1 MSMQTFLHS
10 STRNQVVK
18 SDRPPPHPECLALCR
33 LPPGGQSV
41 VAILCILLAVW
52 GMRSRTPVEESYRE
66 TLYVF
71 GTLVEIV
78 IYGEERET
86 ARHAVAEIERDFR
99 RIHKDWHAWHPG
111 ELAGLNDALS
121 RGEAFTVSDSLA
133 DLLRNSKTLG
143 EKSGGLFEPAVGGII
158 DAWGFNKD
166 EPPSGAPPSDD
177 LIAQLARQSPR
188 MADVTIDGNS
198 VHSSN
203 RAVVIDL
210 GGVAK
215 GAALDLAAERLR
227 KLGIRNAVL
236 NAGGNVYVLGRHG
249 KRPWRV
255 AIRDPFIWGVI
266 ASLDLS
272 SGEVLSTS
280 GNYERF
286 FEHNGE
292 RFSHIIDPRTGRPV
306 RDIVSVSVLHTNGA
320 AADAASTALSVAGPE
335 HWQDTARSMGLDLAL
350 LIDKDGTIFM
360 TPAMRNRITLM
371 HPDQSMIHV
380 MDPTKAIASS
390 SQ

>member
-1 MSMQTFLHS
+1 MRGKHHLTGL
-10 STRNQVVK
+10 
-18 SDRPPPHPECLALCR
+18 
-33 LPPGGQSV
+33 
-41 VAILCILLAVW
+41 VAILCALLAVW
-52 GMRSRTPVEESYRE
+52 GLRSRQPVEESYRE

-86 ARHAVAEIERDFR
+86 ARHAVSKIERDFR
-99 RIHKDWHAWHPG
+99 RIHKDWHAWHSG
-111 ELAGLNDALS
+111 ELAKLNDALS
-121 RGEAFTVSDSLA
+121 HGKAFTVSDSLA
-133 DLLRNSKTLG
+133 DLLRFSKTVG
-143 EKSGGLFEPAVGGII
+143 ELSGGLFEPAIGRII
-158 DAWGFNKD
+158 AAWGFNKD

-177 LIAQLARQSPR
+177 LIAQLASQRPR

-198 VHSSN
+198 VHTSN
-203 RAVVIDL
+203 SAVVIDL
-210 GGVAK
+210 GGIAK
-215 GAALDLAAERLR
+215 GAALDLAAARLR
-227 KLGIRNAVL
+227 DLGIRNAVL
-236 NAGGNVYVLGRHG
+236 NAGGNVYVLGTHG

-255 AIRDPFIWGVI
+255 AIRDPFVWGVI

-286 FEHNGE
+286 LEHDGE

-306 RDIVSVSVLHTNGA
+306 RDIVSASVLHTHGA
-320 AADAASTALSVAGPE
+320 TADAASTALSVAGAE
-335 HWQDTARSMGLDLAL
+335 HWQDTARSMGLSLAL

-360 TPAMRNRITLM
+360 TPAMRNRITFL
-371 HPDQSMIHV
+371 HPGQSVIHV
-380 MDPTKAIASS
+380 IDPTKTIASS